1 MRTRAIVLAAL
12 GCGLLAPAAFLSS
25 DHLDAKTVWAVLGP
39 LVGWSF
45 IGTGLYAEVRRPES
59 RVGTLMVWFGFAW
72 FLSIVGVSDARL
84 PYTIGLVVGGLWG
97 GVFLHLVLTFPSG
110 RLAPGRDRRLVIAG
124 YLLFTVG
131 TVPAMFFAGP
141 HELGCDACSA
151 NLLLVERNETL
162 AAIGLGGQ
170 TVLYG
175 VLFVIVLV
183 RLVRRWLRTPVLERL
198 QLTPVYVSGMLTFLL
213 VTVGMAGAG
222 DAALWPAFVAT
233 ALLPA
238 AFLGGLL
245 RSHVARLDA
254 ELRASRLRIVE
265 AGDTERRRLER
276 NLHDGAQARLVGL
289 AMLLGHARRSTATD
303 PAAVP
308 ELLDQAVGEL
318 RASLAELRDL
328 ARGIHPVVLTEKGL
342 DAALYALASRS
353 PVPVTLDT
361 NGDGRL
367 PEAVEIAAYFVV
379 VEALTNVAKYAK
391 ATEAGVAVRRIGGIV
406 TVEVTDDGVGGANAA
421 TGSGLR
427 GLADRI
433 AAIDGTLWVE
443 SPPGAGTRLRAEIP
457 ISPG

>member
-1 MRTRAIVLAAL
+1 
-12 GCGLLAPAAFLSS
+12 
-25 DHLDAKTVWAVLGP
+25 
-39 LVGWSF
+39 
-45 IGTGLYAEVRRPES
+45 
-59 RVGTLMVWFGFAW
+59 
-72 FLSIVGVSDARL
+72 
-84 PYTIGLVVGGLWG
+84 
-97 GVFLHLVLTFPSG
+97 
-110 RLAPGRDRRLVIAG
+110 
-124 YLLFTVG
+124 
-131 TVPAMFFAGP
+131 
-141 HELGCDACSA
+141 
-151 NLLLVERNETL
+151 
-162 AAIGLGGQ
+162 
-170 TVLYG
+170 
-175 VLFVIVLV
+175 
-183 RLVRRWLRTPVLERL
+183 VRRWLRTPVLERL